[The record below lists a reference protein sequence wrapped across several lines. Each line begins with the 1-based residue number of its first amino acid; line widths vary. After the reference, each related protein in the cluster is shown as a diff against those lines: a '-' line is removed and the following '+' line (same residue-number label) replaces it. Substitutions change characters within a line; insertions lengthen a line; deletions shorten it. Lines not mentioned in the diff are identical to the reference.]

1 VGAELYVVYGAGTD
15 TKSFRDGQLI
25 N

>member
-15 TKSFRDGQLI
+15 TKSLRDGQLI